1 MGGYQEKHSKQ
12 GIVMQIDVLAFSLLR
27 ISRFCHLSL
36 PDIERETPLQMEISF
51 TNVNFSY
58 KIATP
63 IWFFRALPM
72 SAVSQKRKKKKT
84 T

>member
-51 TNVNFSY
+51 TNVSVSY
-58 KIATP
+58 KKATP
-63 IWFFRALPM
+63 TWFSGSFPCLLLL
-72 SAVSQKRKKKKT
+72 RK
-84 T
+84 